1 VPANVCSWGKSGRA
15 QDITAMTD
23 FEPQP
28 PVRESSGESRL
39 RSWNGRT
46 SPYDLNTTLTPHN
59 IIHGDACFAYFNKVW
74 DIPRRVH
81 LVLNLRA
88 GGRCQW
94 IIG

>member
-1 VPANVCSWGKSGRA
+1 
-15 QDITAMTD
+15 MTD

-59 IIHGDACFAYFNKVW
+59 IIHGDACFAFFNKVW
-74 DIPRRVH
+74 DIPECILFLICGLAVAANGLLGESAILAGH
-81 LVLNLRA
+81 SKWARA
-88 GGRCQW
+88 S
-94 IIG
+94 

>member
-1 VPANVCSWGKSGRA
+1 MSRRSRVVER
-15 QDITAMTD
+15 IFT
-23 FEPQP
+23 